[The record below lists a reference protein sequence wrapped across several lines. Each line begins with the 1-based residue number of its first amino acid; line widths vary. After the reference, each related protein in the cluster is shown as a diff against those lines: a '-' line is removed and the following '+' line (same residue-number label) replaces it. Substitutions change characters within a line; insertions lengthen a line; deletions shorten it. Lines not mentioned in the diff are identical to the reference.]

1 MSQYVL
7 ENITWDLD
15 GLLDLK
21 GLEKKN
27 TMDLSN
33 ESDLIVPSFTE
44 YVYKQYYINFFNA
57 YKNTLKFT
65 REAALGFTFY
75 EFTTNKEIYKET
87 GIYAV
92 EIDELYENAVFYG
105 NSDMF
110 IYFFSIFK
118 SLKEID
124 SHITFVFTEL
134 SSKYDFKEDSNFMY
148 CFLCLENIKFD
159 VINKYDIIK
168 HFGLDK
174 IYD

>member
-75 EFTTNKEIYKET
+75 EFK
-87 GIYAV
+87 
-92 EIDELYENAVFYG
+92 LQ
-105 NSDMF
+105 
-110 IYFFSIFK
+110 
-118 SLKEID
+118 
-124 SHITFVFTEL
+124 H
-134 SSKYDFKEDSNFMY
+134 
-148 CFLCLENIKFD
+148 
-159 VINKYDIIK
+159 
-168 HFGLDK
+168 
-174 IYD
+174 